1 MNTEA
6 PPHHSRPGHVVH
18 RIAHAIYGLIVL
30 TAVVGELSSHDE
42 DMETAIVVVGMG
54 AIVLVFAHSYSQLV
68 AATSQVDEFPPASVI
83 WSNAVDQLA
92 LALPATLA
100 VGVFALAAWDVIS
113 DGAAYTSVLIG
124 TLATLFGL
132 GVVIGSH
139 LDRSRLWSLGVGVAN
154 TVVGLVIIGIEAAA
168 AH

>member
-1 MNTEA
+1 MTAET
-6 PPHHSRPGHVVH
+6 PPHHSRHGHVVH

-30 TAVVGELSSHDE
+30 TAVVGELSSQDE
-42 DMETAIVVVGMG
+42 DMETAIIVVGMG
-54 AIVLVFAHSYSQLV
+54 AIVLVFAHSYSELV
-68 AATSQVDEFPPASVI
+68 AATSQVEEFPPASVI

-100 VGVFALAAWDVIS
+100 VAVFALARFEVIS
-113 DGAAYTSVLIG
+113 DGAAYTTVLVG

-132 GVVIGSH
+132 GALIGSH
-139 LDRSRLWSLGVGVAN
+139 RNRSLAWSLGVGVAN

>member
-1 MNTEA
+1 MTTQTT
-6 PPHHSRPGHVVH
+6 PHHSRHGHVVH
-18 RIAHAIYGLIVL
+18 RLAHAIYGLIVL
-30 TAVVGELSSHDE
+30 TAVVGELSTQDE
-42 DMETAIVVVGMG
+42 DMDTAIVVVGVG

-68 AATSQVDEFPPASVI
+68 AATSQVEEFPPASVI

-100 VGVFALAAWDVIS
+100 VAVFALAGWDVIS
-113 DGAAYTSVLIG
+113 DDAAYTTVLIG

-132 GVVIGSH
+132 GVIIGSH
-139 LDRSRLWSLGVGVAN
+139 LNRSWVWSLGVAVAN
-154 TVVGLVIIGIEAAA
+154 TIVGLVIIGIEAAA